1 MALKLAKGDLVR
13 SILNDGPVYRVEAN
27 RNGWLTV
34 RVARDPLNADL
45 VYAKQRAS
53 LFVRVE
59 G

>member
-1 MALKLAKGDLVR
+1 MATKLTKGDLVR
-13 SILNDGPVYRVEAN
+13 SVLNDGPVYRVEAN
-27 RNGWLTV
+27 KNGWLTV

-53 LFVRVE
+53 IFVRLE